1 MRKRGACPIYI
12 FVIVKVPEPEQPVPF
27 IVHMPEIVFP
37 VAMPVRVIVLPTG
50 VPEFT
55 TNPKVPFTLPLKLPL
70 NLNDP
75 VAVSPETKHG
85 ELLVKVKFEMLSD
98 PSPFTTSDVPKLKAV
113 TLFESMSVAFQVPLI
128 LAGVELFEP
137 QPTKISPTARN
148 TATANCFMNIPRV

>member
-1 MRKRGACPIYI
+1 
-12 FVIVKVPEPEQPVPF
+12 VPF
-27 IVHMPEIVFP
+27 IVQVPEMVFP
-37 VAMPVRVIVLPTG
+37 VAVPVRVIVLPAG

-55 TNPKVPFTLPLKLPL
+55 TNPKVPFTLPLKLLL

-113 TLFESMSVAFQVPLI
+113 LFESMSVAFQVPLI

-137 QPTKISPTARN
+137 QPSKISPTASN
-148 TATANCFMNIPRV
+148 TATANCFMNIPRFEIRKRRN

>member
-1 MRKRGACPIYI
+1 
-12 FVIVKVPEPEQPVPF
+12 VKVPEPEQPVPF
-27 IVHMPEIVFP
+27 IVHVPEMVFP
-37 VAMPVRVIVLPTG
+37 VAVPVRVMVLPAG

-55 TNPKVPFTLPLKLPL
+55 TNPKVPFTLPLKFPL

-75 VAVSPETKHG
+75 LAVSPETKHG

-113 TLFESMSVAFQVPLI
+113 MLLLVSVSVAFHVPLR

-137 QPTKISPTARN
+137 QPTRINPTARN
-148 TATANCFMNIPRV
+148 TATANCFMNISLFEVAKGRN

>member
-1 MRKRGACPIYI
+1 M
-12 FVIVKVPEPEQPVPF
+12 KVPEPEQPVPF
-27 IVHMPEIVFP
+27 IVHLPEMVFP
-37 VAMPVRVIVLPTG
+37 VAMPVRVIVLPAG

-55 TNPKVPFTLPLKLPL
+55 TNPKVPFTLPLVFPL
-70 NLNDP
+70 SLNDP
-75 VAVSPETKHG
+75 VAVSLDTKHG
-85 ELLVKVKFEMLSD
+85 ELLVKAKFEMLSD

-148 TATANCFMNIPRV
+148 TATANCFMNIPLFEIPKGAIG